1 MQIRLLKTRVLPV
14 YLGQK
19 IGLVSD
25 VIFRDRWIIGMAR
38 IMKGWSQE
46 QGRAVFDWVVNNQM
60 AGQFREDVLTR
71 LGEHK
76 QKGDRVVLVSGMF
89 DTWGQAFARR
99 VGAYAVLGSK
109 LAYENGVCTGKVVG
123 NAVVGPR
130 KLDAIHGYLEANGFS
145 SDLSSCYGYADSF
158 SDVSL
163 LEAVG
168 HGVATHPD
176 EELSA
181 VAEER
186 GWEILS

>member
-19 IGLVSD
+19 LGLVSD
-25 VIFRDRWIIGMAR
+25 VIFRDRWIVGMAR

-46 QGRAVFDWVVNNQM
+46 QARVVFDWVVNEM
-60 AGQFREDVLTR
+60 AGQLREDVLTR

-76 QKGDRVVLVSGMF
+76 QKGDQVVLVSGMF
-89 DTWGQAFARR
+89 DAWGQAFARR
-99 VGAYAVLGSK
+99 VGAYGVLGSK
-109 LAYENGVCTGKVVG
+109 LAYENGVCTGKLVG
-123 NAVVGPR
+123 KAVVGPR
-130 KLDAIHGYLEANGFS
+130 KLDAIHGYLAANGFS

-168 HGVATHPD
+168 HGVATYPD
-176 EELSA
+176 EELRV
-181 VAEER
+181 VAEKR
-186 GWEILS
+186 GWEILP